1 MNKVYNRFQTKTAQ
15 NVKNCTLCGGTY
27 RYSLYKGVLPRS
39 PLIESVIL
47 VVMKR
52 LNFSLRSLYG
62 RIYGGGQGLLKF
74 LRILLKFGKACHVDT
89 AVLWW
94 SYYLVHLATRK
105 MPLQGYK

>member
-1 MNKVYNRFQTKTAQ
+1 
-15 NVKNCTLCGGTY
+15 
-27 RYSLYKGVLPRS
+27 
-39 PLIESVIL
+39 
-47 VVMKR
+47 MKR

-62 RIYGGGQGLLKF
+62 RIYGGGEGLLKF

-94 SYYLVHLATRK
+94 SYYLVHLATHK